1 MKLIGYSFLILFLSS
16 NLFAQIADDAVDN
29 ILTLYFQTLNQDKLL
44 QTNTYVTIGKIV
56 HANTEVPFTSYNKK
70 PMSYRIEF
78 ESQGQ
83 KFITTFNGSSGWTIN
98 PLTGSS
104 DPQPM
109 SSEEVERTKLQADYA
124 GMFYNYKEKGYTVE
138 FIDKEDVG
146 FIETYVLKLTTAD
159 EDEITAY
166 IDTQDNVLLKTSSY
180 VIVDDVQEEY
190 ELYYKDHRF
199 VNEILIPFTIETKVD
214 NKTEMKM
221 IVDEITFDVDIPDS
235 MFEMPVDNSND
246 SE

>member
-1 MKLIGYSFLILFLSS
+1 MKLLSYSIVLLIFCS
-16 NLFAQIADDAVDN
+16 NLFAQIADEAADN
-29 ILTLYFQTLNQDKLL
+29 ILNLYFQTLNQEKLL
-44 QTNTYVTIGKIV
+44 QTNTYVTKGKIV
-56 HANTEVPFTSYNKK
+56 RGNTEVPFTSYNKK
-70 PMSYRIEF
+70 PLSYRIEF

-83 KFITTFNGSSGWTIN
+83 KFITAFNGTSGWTIN
-98 PLTGSS
+98 PLSGSN
-104 DPQPM
+104 DPQPI
-109 SSEEVERTKLQADYA
+109 SSDEVERTKLQADYE

-146 FIETYVLKLTTAD
+146 FIETYVLQLTTAD
-159 EDEITAY
+159 EDVITAF

-180 VIVDDVQEEY
+180 VVVDDVQEEY

-221 IVDEITFDVDIPDS
+221 IIDEINFDVEIPDS
-235 MFEMPVDNSND
+235 MFEMPGNPSK
-246 SE
+246 E

>member
-1 MKLIGYSFLILFLSS
+1 MKMISFLSLFLIFSS
-16 NLFAQIADDAVDN
+16 ILFAQIADEAADN
-29 ILTLYFQTLNQDKLL
+29 ILNLYFQTLNQEKLL
-44 QTNTYVTIGKIV
+44 QTNTYVTKGEIV
-56 HANTEVPFTSYNKK
+56 RGNTEVPFTSYNKK

-83 KFITTFNGSSGWTIN
+83 KFITAFNGSSGWTIN
-98 PLTGSS
+98 PLSGSN

-109 SSEEVERTKLQADYA
+109 SADGVERTKLQADYE
-124 GMFYNYKEKGYTVE
+124 GMFYNYREKGYTVE

-146 FIETYVLKLTTAD
+146 FIETYVLQLTTAE
-159 EDEITAY
+159 EDVITAY

-180 VIVDDVQEEY
+180 VVVDDVEEEY
-190 ELYYKDHRF
+190 ELFYKDHRF

-221 IVDEITFDVDIPDS
+221 IIDEVTFDVEIPDS
-235 MFEMPVDNSND
+235 MFEMPGNS
-246 SE
+246 SEE